1 MVSKIV
7 IKTIIKNKI
16 DIKISFKTYLKIDL
30 KYFNFPSKLLFYK
43 TNFKNYFTG
52 LFLKTVWE
60 KYPCHL
66 YL

>member
-30 KYFNFPSKLLFYK
+30 KYFNFPSKLLLYK

-52 LFLKTVWE
+52 LF
-60 KYPCHL
+60 
-66 YL
+66 